1 MLTLVGLDEA
11 GFGPLLGPLCT
22 GAASLS
28 LDFDPAEG
36 PPNLWS
42 QLAPVVG
49 RSPRECEIP
58 VSDSKKLKSSSKL
71 PLRNLLAG
79 LVPFVEL
86 ASSTELRTDQELLCA
101 IGVHDLGPF
110 DADPVSLWQLDGLDQ
125 GQRSLRR
132 AKLGRCTSEKGIQI
146 EAVRATATHPRY
158 LNDLFDTLGNKSSA
172 NTTLLFGLLREVL
185 AMNKHHES
193 PRIVVDRQG
202 GLMRYQPLL
211 ETKFHN
217 AKISTVAE
225 TQEISRYRI
234 DREDKTL
241 HIGFETKADAR
252 HLPVALASMAAK
264 TVREL
269 LMNRLNAF
277 FAQQKPGLKP
287 TAGYVQDGRRWV
299 SEIGD
304 LPERLQIPR
313 RDLVRN
319 R

>member
-1 MLTLVGLDEA
+1 MLTLIGLDEA

-22 GAASLS
+22 GASSLS
-28 LDFDPAEG
+28 LNFDPTQG
-36 PPNLWS
+36 PPDLWT

-49 RSPRECEIP
+49 TSPRACDIP
-58 VSDSKKLKSSSKL
+58 VTDSKKLKSSSKL

-86 ASSTELRTDQELLCA
+86 ASNTELRTDEDLLRA
-101 IGVHDLGPF
+101 VGVDDLGPF
-110 DADPVSLWQLDGLDQ
+110 GADPVDLEQLDGLDQ

-132 AKLGRCTSEKGIQI
+132 AKLGRIAGERGIQI
-146 EAVRATATHPRY
+146 EVVRARATHPKS
-158 LNDLFDTLGNKSSA
+158 LNELFEALGNKSSA

-185 AMNKHHES
+185 AMDKHQEC
-193 PRIVVDRQG
+193 PRVVVDRQG

-211 ETKFHN
+211 EAKFHG
-217 AKISTVAE
+217 ADIIAVAE
-225 TQEISRYRI
+225 TPDISRYRVT
-234 DREDKTL
+234 REEKSL
-241 HIGFETKADAR
+241 HIGFETQADAR

-277 FAQQKPGLKP
+277 FAQHQPGLKP

-304 LPERLQIPR
+304 LPEQLRIPR
-313 RDLVRN
+313 ADLIRN

>member
-1 MLTLVGLDEA
+1 MLTLIGLDEA

-28 LDFDPAEG
+28 LNFDPAEG
-36 PPNLWS
+36 PPDLWS

-49 RSPRECEIP
+49 TSPRTCDIP
-58 VSDSKKLKSSSKL
+58 VTDSKKLKSSSKL

-86 ASSTELRTDQELLCA
+86 ANSTELRTDEDLLRA
-101 IGVHDLGPF
+101 IGVDDLGPF
-110 DADPVSLWQLDGLDQ
+110 GADPVDLDQLDGLDQ

-132 AKLGRCTSEKGIQI
+132 AKLGRIAGERGIQV
-146 EAVRATATHPRY
+146 EVVRAKATHPKT
-158 LNDLFDTLGNKSSA
+158 LNELFDTLGNKSSA

-185 AMNKHHES
+185 AMDKHQEC
-193 PRIVVDRQG
+193 PRVVVDRQG
-202 GLMRYQPLL
+202 GLMRYRPLL
-211 ETKFHN
+211 EAKFHG
-217 AKISTVAE
+217 ADITAVAE
-225 TQEISRYRI
+225 TPDISRYRVA
-234 DREDKTL
+234 REDKTL
-241 HIGFETKADAR
+241 HIGFETQADAQ
-252 HLPVALASMAAK
+252 HLPVALATMAAK

-277 FAQQKPGLKP
+277 FAQHQPGLKP

-313 RDLVRN
+313 RDLIRN

>member
-1 MLTLVGLDEA
+1 MLTVIGLDEA

-28 LDFDPAEG
+28 LEFDPGEG
-36 PPNLWS
+36 PPDLWS

-49 RSPRECEIP
+49 TSPRTCDIP
-58 VSDSKKLKSSSKL
+58 VTDSKKLKSSSKL

-79 LVPFVEL
+79 LVPFVEI
-86 ASSTELRTDQELLCA
+86 ATNTEITNDEDLLRA
-101 IGVHDLGPF
+101 IGVDDLGPF
-110 DADPVSLWQLDGLDQ
+110 ESESVNLERLDGLDQ

-132 AKLGRCTSEKGIQI
+132 AKLNRIASENGIQI
-146 EAVRATATHPRY
+146 ELVRAKATHPRC
-158 LNDLFDTLGNKSSA
+158 LNELFDALGNKSSA

-185 AMNKHHES
+185 SMDMHREG
-193 PRIVVDRQG
+193 PRVVVDRQG

-211 ETKFHN
+211 SSKFHGGT
-217 AKISTVAE
+217 ISTVAE
-225 TQEISRYRI
+225 TPEISRYRI
-234 DREDKTL
+234 EREQKIL
-241 HIGFETKADAR
+241 HIGFETQADAR

-269 LMNRLNAF
+269 LMNRLNTF
-277 FAQQKPGLKP
+277 FAQKQPGLKP

-299 SEIGD
+299 AEIGD

-313 RDLVRN
+313 RDLIRD

>member
-1 MLTLVGLDEA
+1 MLTLIGLDEA

-28 LDFDPAEG
+28 LNFDPAEG
-36 PPNLWS
+36 PPDLWS

-49 RSPRECEIP
+49 TSPRACEIP
-58 VSDSKKLKSSSKL
+58 VTDSKKLKSSSKL

-86 ASSTELRTDQELLCA
+86 ANTTELRTDEDLLRA
-101 IGVHDLGPF
+101 IGVDDLGPF
-110 DADPVSLWQLDGLDQ
+110 GADPVDLEQFDGLDQ

-132 AKLGRCTSEKGIQI
+132 AKLGRIAGERGIQV
-146 EAVRATATHPRY
+146 EFVRAKATHPKA
-158 LNDLFDTLGNKSSA
+158 LNELFDTLGNKSSA

-185 AMNKHHES
+185 AMDNHHAC
-193 PRIVVDRQG
+193 PRVVVDRQG
-202 GLMRYQPLL
+202 GLMRYHPLL
-211 ETKFHN
+211 ESKFHG
-217 AKISTVAE
+217 ADITAVAE
-225 TQEISRYRI
+225 TPDISRYRVA
-234 DREDKTL
+234 REDKTL
-241 HIGFETKADAR
+241 HIGFETQADAQ

-277 FAQQKPGLKP
+277 FAQHQPGLKP

-313 RDLVRN
+313 RDLIRN

>member
-28 LDFDPAEG
+28 LNFDPAQG
-36 PPNLWS
+36 PPDLWS

-49 RSPRECEIP
+49 TSPRACEIP
-58 VSDSKKLKSSSKL
+58 VTDSKKLKSSSKL
-71 PLRNLLAG
+71 PIRNLLAG

-86 ASSTELRTDQELLCA
+86 ANSTELRTDEDLLRA
-101 IGVHDLGPF
+101 IGVDDPGPF
-110 DADPVSLWQLDGLDQ
+110 EAAPVDLEQLDGLDQ

-132 AKLGRCTSEKGIQI
+132 AKLGRIAAERGIQI
-146 EAVRATATHPRY
+146 EVVRAKATHPKS
-158 LNDLFDTLGNKSSA
+158 LNELFETLGNKSSA

-185 AMNKHHES
+185 ALDKHQEC
-193 PRIVVDRQG
+193 PRVVVDRQG
-202 GLMRYQPLL
+202 GLMRYRPLL
-211 ETKFHN
+211 AAKFHG
-217 AKISTVAE
+217 ADITAVAE
-225 TQEISRYRI
+225 TPDISRYRVE
-234 DREDKTL
+234 REDKTL
-241 HIGFETKADAR
+241 HIGFETQADAQ

-277 FAQQKPGLKP
+277 FAQHQPGLKP

-313 RDLVRN
+313 RDLIRN

>member
-1 MLTLVGLDEA
+1 MLTLIGLDEA

-28 LDFDPAEG
+28 LNFDPAEG
-36 PPNLWS
+36 PPDLWS

-49 RSPRECEIP
+49 RSPRSCEIP
-58 VSDSKKLKSSSKL
+58 ITDSKKLKSSSKL

-86 ASSTELRTDQELLCA
+86 ANTTELRTDEDLLRA
-101 IGVHDLGPF
+101 IGIDDLGPF
-110 DADPVSLWQLDGLDQ
+110 GAEPVDLEQLDGLDQ

-132 AKLGRCTSEKGIQI
+132 AKLGRIAGERGIQV
-146 EAVRATATHPRY
+146 EFVRAKATHPKA
-158 LNDLFDTLGNKSSA
+158 LNELFDTLGNKSSA

-185 AMNKHHES
+185 AMDNHHAC
-193 PRIVVDRQG
+193 PRVVVDRQG
-202 GLMRYQPLL
+202 GLMRYHPLL
-211 ETKFHN
+211 ESKFHG
-217 AKISTVAE
+217 ADITAVAE
-225 TQEISRYRI
+225 TPDISRYRVA
-234 DREDKTL
+234 REDKTL
-241 HIGFETKADAR
+241 HIGFETQADAQ
-252 HLPVALASMAAK
+252 HLPVALASIAAK

-277 FAQQKPGLKP
+277 FARHQPGLKP
-287 TAGYVQDGRRWV
+287 TAGYVQDGRRWL

-304 LPERLQIPR
+304 LPERLEIPR
-313 RDLVRN
+313 RDLIRN

>member
-1 MLTLVGLDEA
+1 MLTLIGLDEA

-28 LDFDPAEG
+28 LNFDPSEG
-36 PPNLWS
+36 PPDLWS

-49 RSPRECEIP
+49 TSPRACEIP
-58 VSDSKKLKSSSKL
+58 VADSKKLKSSSKL

-79 LVPFVEL
+79 LVPFLEL
-86 ASSTELRTDQELLCA
+86 ANSTELRTDEDLLRA
-101 IGVHDLGPF
+101 IGVDDTGPF
-110 DADPVSLWQLDGLDQ
+110 GVDPVELEQLDGLDQ

-132 AKLGRCTSEKGIQI
+132 AKLGRITGERGIQI
-146 EAVRATATHPRY
+146 EVLRAKATHPKT
-158 LNDLFDTLGNKSSA
+158 LNKLFDTLGNKSSA

-185 AMNKHHES
+185 AMDKHLEC
-193 PRIVVDRQG
+193 PRVVVDRQG
-202 GLMRYQPLL
+202 GLMRYRPLL
-211 ETKFHN
+211 EAKFHG
-217 AKISTVAE
+217 AEITAVAE
-225 TQEISRYRI
+225 TPEISRYRVA
-234 DREDKTL
+234 RQDKTL
-241 HIGFETKADAR
+241 HIGFETQADAR

-277 FAQQKPGLKP
+277 FAQHQPELKP

-299 SEIGD
+299 SEIAD

-313 RDLVRN
+313 GDLIRN

>member
-1 MLTLVGLDEA
+1 MLTVIGLDEA

-36 PPNLWS
+36 PPDLWS
-42 QLAPVVG
+42 RLTPVVG
-49 RSPRECEIP
+49 TGPRTSEIP
-58 VSDSKKLKSSSKL
+58 VADSKKLKSSSKL

-79 LVPFVEL
+79 LVPFVEI
-86 ASSTELRTDQELLCA
+86 ASSTELQTDEDLLRA
-101 IGVHDLGPF
+101 IGLDDLGPF
-110 DADPVSLWQLDGLDQ
+110 DAEAVSLDRIDGLDQ

-132 AKLGRCTSEKGIQI
+132 ARLARITADKGIQI
-146 EAVRATATHPRY
+146 EAVAARATHPKA
-158 LNDLFDTLGNKSSA
+158 LNELFDSLGNKSSA

-185 AMNKHHES
+185 ALDKHQEC

-211 ETKFHN
+211 KAKFHG
-217 AKISTVAE
+217 AKINTVAE
-225 TQEISRYRI
+225 TPEISRYRI
-234 DREDKTL
+234 ERSEKTL
-241 HIGFETKADAR
+241 HIGFETQADAR

-269 LMNRLNAF
+269 LMNRLNTF
-277 FAQQKPGLKP
+277 FAQKQPGLRP

-313 RDLVRN
+313 RDLIRN